1 MAVKQTMTVHEM
13 ANDLLTDEYADWTRA
28 GAYGLAEYLDE
39 LSDDIGEDI
48 EWNRIDIRCEWSE
61 YTWES
66 AEEAYSIEFGFDAA
80 GINPTKDDLLEAFR
94 DSTAVAYYD
103 DDVIIIADF

>member
-1 MAVKQTMTVHEM
+1 MPVKQTMTIHEM
-13 ANDLLTDEYADWTRA
+13 AHDLIADDNANWTRS
-28 GAYGLAEYLDE
+28 GAYGLAEYLDQ

-48 EWNRIDIRCEWSE
+48 EWDRVAVRCDFSE

-80 GINPTKDDLLEAFR
+80 GIDPTRDDLLEAFR
-94 DSTAVAYYD
+94 DSTSVAYYD
-103 DDVIIIADF
+103 DNVIIIADF